1 MKKIGF
7 IGTGVMGG
15 ALARAVAKK
24 VSGDG
29 LVLSNLPSTLSEELA
44 KELGCAAAD
53 NKKVA
58 KSCDF
63 IFLAVKPNVIRSVIA
78 ETAPT
83 LKARKDRFVVVSV
96 AAGITIQTVKE
107 EFGFELPVIRI
118 MPNTPALC
126 GSGVILAAF
135 DGVTDGEKA
144 EFFSYLSEAGVC
156 DDVGEKMIETAGTL
170 TGCGPAFAFVIMQ
183 ALADGAVAVG
193 VDRAHA
199 VKYAELTIEGAAKL
213 ALQTGKHLEK
223 LKDEVC
229 SPGGST
235 IEGVYAMEQAGVRAA
250 MIDAVI
256 ASYEK
261 NLKLGKK

>member
-24 VSGDG
+24 VSGED
-29 LVLSNLPSTLSEELA
+29 LLLSNVPSSVSEALA
-44 KELGCAAAD
+44 KELGCADDENKVVAA
-53 NKKVA
+53 KCKY
-58 KSCDF
+58 
-63 IFLAVKPNVIRSVIA
+63 IFLAVKPNVIRSVIQ
-78 ETAPT
+78 EIAPL
-83 LKARKDRFVVVSV
+83 LKERTDRFVVVSV
-96 AAGITIQTVKE
+96 AAGITIQTVKK

-135 DGVTDGEKA
+135 DGVTDDDKA

-213 ALQTGKHLEK
+213 ALSTGKHLEK